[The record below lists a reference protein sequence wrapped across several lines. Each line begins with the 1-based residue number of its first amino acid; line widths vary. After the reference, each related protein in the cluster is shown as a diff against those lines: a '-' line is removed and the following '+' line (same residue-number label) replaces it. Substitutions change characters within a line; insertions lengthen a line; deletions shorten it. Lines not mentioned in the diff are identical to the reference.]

1 MTSSP
6 ISCRIERNYHRTGSL
21 YIAMERKPLALLA
34 LVGSAGRLRCNQ
46 SGAMPSL
53 NGHRRSVTGL
63 CQAAVWA
70 ASSTAS
76 GSAANALV
84 TERPHM
90 MHSKLCNGAFAPKF
104 GNDRKNRIEVP
115 QCGQDGEV

>member
-1 MTSSP
+1 
-6 ISCRIERNYHRTGSL
+6 
-21 YIAMERKPLALLA
+21 MEREALALLA
-34 LVGSAGRLRCNQ
+34 LVGSAGHLRCNQ
-46 SGAMPSL
+46 CGAMPSL
-53 NGHRRSVTGL
+53 NGHRRSVTGR

-70 ASSTAS
+70 AGSAA
-76 GSAANALV
+76 SAANALV

-90 MHSKLCNGAFAPKF
+90 MHSKLCNGALAPKF